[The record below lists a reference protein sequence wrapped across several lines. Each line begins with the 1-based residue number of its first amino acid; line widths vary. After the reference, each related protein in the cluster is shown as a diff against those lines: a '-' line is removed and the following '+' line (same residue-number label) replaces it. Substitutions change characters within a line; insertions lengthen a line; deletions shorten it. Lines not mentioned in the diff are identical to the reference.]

1 MSFKSLEQYLACAS
15 QRPQSSRNSRS
26 FRLERASRRSRFT
39 HHGTTR
45 SRHARGSAVLLALV
59 AVGVATFLGLSLAA
73 TRDANV
79 AASHNLAHA
88 ASARAAAAGALEI
101 AVELLED
108 AETSDPQ
115 ALVDADGVLFES
127 LAIGEATANARVVD
141 LATGLAAGPESDAV
155 ELVVEGVSGGIA
167 QVARAVGRMPRPNA
181 APEADLDC
189 SEFALLAIG
198 NLAIEGDAL
207 LALWPN
213 APLAVLAEP
222 VAYGLAD
229 GSRSR
234 IATSPHANLHGTVA
248 LSVGNFAPDEE
259 TRDEHLADQALF
271 IPAAIHVPMTALPR
285 DRTSEHA
292 EDVADGSTDGSDD
305 ENDDQSDDENDDDSE
320 SRPGATLDGYVAFDM
335 SPEGDMRVPA
345 RAATTIRGVRVFDV
359 GGNLRIERGA
369 HVRVEGETSFV
380 VRGNL
385 VIEPSDI
392 EVAPGATL
400 SILVIGDVA
409 INGTYLG
416 GERSN
421 PEELRDATGR
431 AGYDG
436 GASRVS
442 ILVEGASEIALR
454 EGSVVKGELYAP
466 RANVSI
472 ASRSAIYGR
481 VLGANVTLGTG
492 TAIFYDPALDGR
504 RGWSARSS
512 GIWTD
517 AGEVQPSIREIERL
531 SLEDLTHFA
540 ATTGV
545 SPTISPAFVPVA
557 MQSQVVDVASVEM
570 RNATGSNAREGRV
583 RTFAR
588 GIVRAMQTQIENG
601 RGAWSRATESDGDS
615 SRTNTLEGA
624 FTSLGFD
631 TPRAL
636 DD

>member
-1 MSFKSLEQYLACAS
+1 
-15 QRPQSSRNSRS
+15 
-26 FRLERASRRSRFT
+26 
-39 HHGTTR
+39 
-45 SRHARGSAVLLALV
+45 LLALV

-101 AVELLED
+101 AVELLAD

-305 ENDDQSDDENDDDSE
+305 EHDDDSE

-345 RAATTIRGVRVFDV
+345 RAATTIIGVRAFDV

-385 VIEPSDI
+385 VIEPCDI

-492 TAIFYDPALDGR
+492 TAIFYDPALDSR
-504 RGWSARSS
+504 RGWSARRS

-517 AGEVQPSIREIERL
+517 AGAVQPSIREIERL

-545 SPTISPAFVPVA
+545 SPTVSPAFVPVA
-557 MQSQVVDVASVEM
+557 MHSQVVDVASVEM

-615 SRTNTLEGA
+615 FRTNTLEGA